1 MRKKK
6 FFLGLH
12 TTQVWHKNIVWI
24 LSHLLIRN
32 VLQVLPASCPLCPFP
47 SPLSLMIVQT
57 DCQNRAN
64 VDRDGHKASFYLT
77 LLGLGVPPPRPAAPP
92 SNWNAFFAPF
102 SFLLRCLLVPARC
115 LPTCQLLAQAG
126 SRAGWGLDYW
136 EPAWVESILP
146 LNFIPPSSST
156 ISNQPILIRL

>member
-1 MRKKK
+1 MRRKKV
-6 FFLGLH
+6 FLGLH
-12 TTQVWHKNIVWI
+12 TTQVWNKNIVWI

-102 SFLLRCLLVPARC
+102 SFLLRSLLVPARC
-115 LPTCQLLAQAG
+115 LLGACPPVSYLPRQAAEQGEGLITG
-126 SRAGWGLDYW
+126 SPPGW
-136 EPAWVESILP
+136 SR
-146 LNFIPPSSST
+146 SS
-156 ISNQPILIRL
+156 L